1 MLAHNAKIRYSYS
14 VPKLFYFRWFAGDQK
29 EGTGLKLS
37 TRSRYALEGMLYI
50 AVYGNDRPVPVKEIA
65 EKTGISMAYLEQI
78 FFLLKKSGITSTIRG
93 SHGGFVPAKSPQEIT
108 AGMIVRAIDG
118 AISPVSCV
126 ENPQQCTSD
135 RLAVCPTR
143 PLWIE
148 VTNAISNTLDGMTL
162 EDLRSGFLAES
173 EAPQK

>member
-1 MLAHNAKIRYSYS
+1 M
-14 VPKLFYFRWFAGDQK
+14 
-29 EGTGLKLS
+29 KLS

-50 AVYGNDRPVPVKEIA
+50 AAYGQDRPVPIKEIA

-78 FFLLKKSGITSTIRG
+78 FFLLKKAGITSTIRG
-93 SHGGFVPAKSPQEIT
+93 SRGGFVAAKPLQEIT
-108 AGMIVRAIDG
+108 AGMIVRAIDV

-126 ENPQQCTSD
+126 EDPQQCATK

-148 VTNAISNTLDGMTL
+148 VTNAISSTLDSMTM

-173 EAPQK
+173 EAQKE